1 MPESNPPPAL
11 PEVYDEAGDSPRWV
25 PVLGAGLFIVLAV
38 ALFARVMTQPSPQP
52 TAAPHDDEQPAEQ
65 AKELAQPRG

>member
-25 PVLGAGLFIVLAV
+25 PALGAGLFVVFAVTLA
-38 ALFARVMTQPSPQP
+38 ARVLTQASPQP
-52 TAAPHDDEQPAEQ
+52 TAAPDAQPAEQ
-65 AKELAQPRG
+65 AAEAAQPRG